1 MGKRKYKKP
10 KVTFIFTPGYED
22 RFTLEILK
30 IYDRRLREEAER
42 EVKEAEEET
51 E

>member
-1 MGKRKYKKP
+1 MGKREYKKP

-30 IYDRRLREEAER
+30 IYDKRMQKVGEDTGFIPKGAQ
-42 EVKEAEEET
+42 A
-51 E
+51 